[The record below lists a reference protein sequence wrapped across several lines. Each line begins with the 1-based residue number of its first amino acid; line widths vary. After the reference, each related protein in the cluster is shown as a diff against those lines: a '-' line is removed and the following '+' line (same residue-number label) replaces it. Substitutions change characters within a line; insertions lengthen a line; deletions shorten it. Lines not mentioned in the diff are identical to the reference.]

1 MRHQTRIQK
10 VHPEIRILFLP
21 VLLSPLPLF
30 QIQLSPAQQFLSL
43 QALSQFLPA
52 RQLPHHQNLYPLR

>member
-1 MRHQTRIQK
+1 MQHQTRIRK
-10 VHPEIRILFLP
+10 VRPEIRVLFLP
-21 VLLSPLPLF
+21 VLLF